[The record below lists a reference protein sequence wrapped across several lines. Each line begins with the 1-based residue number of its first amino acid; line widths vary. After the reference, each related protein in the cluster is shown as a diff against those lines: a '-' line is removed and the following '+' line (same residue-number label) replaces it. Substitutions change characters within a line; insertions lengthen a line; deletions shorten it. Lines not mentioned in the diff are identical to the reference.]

1 MQGTME
7 LGIRWARALPVA
19 LILAAI
25 IISDQVTKHLIRSNL
40 SLGESFPDSWPAR
53 FTYVENTGS
62 AFGLFTDQTIFLI
75 GASTVAIAILVYLFR
90 RIGSSSFLLRASLA
104 LQLGGGSSNLVDRI
118 RFGQVTDFV
127 DLRVW
132 PIFNIADSSV
142 VIGIVILAYAILFLD
157 KKLKA
162 GL

>member
-1 MQGTME
+1 MQGTLE

-19 LILAAI
+19 LLIAAI
-25 IISDQVTKHLIRSNL
+25 VTSDQVTKHLVRSNL
-40 SLGESFPDSWPAR
+40 SLGESFPESWPVR

-75 GASTVAIAILVYLFR
+75 GASAVAIAIMLYLFR
-90 RIGSSSFLLRASLA
+90 RVGSSSLLLRTSLA

-118 RFGQVTDFV
+118 RFGSVTDFV

-142 VIGIVILAYAILFLD
+142 VIGIVILGYAILFMD
-157 KKLKA
+157 KKLKV